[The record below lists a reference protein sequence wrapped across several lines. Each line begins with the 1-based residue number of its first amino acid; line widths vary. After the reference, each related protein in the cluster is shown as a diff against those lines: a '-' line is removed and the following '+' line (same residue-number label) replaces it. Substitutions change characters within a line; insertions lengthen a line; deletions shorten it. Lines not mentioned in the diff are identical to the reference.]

1 MDKLEDELIDHPD
14 ASTRRDLLD
23 TSLDET
29 FQKKLHVRAEQ
40 IRSNQADSKRVR
52 KDANG
57 NKLPI
62 QENFGGVNYQ
72 FLINKSHLVYDYK
85 DLLSLEVEV
94 GEWFTYGD
102 VRSMVEDSGRGESKR
117 GVPKRGVWDNDGKS
131 GDKNTDLLENIE
143 SEEPVGNDTNARHTQ
158 DEDAR
163 HTSQTG
169 KASIDTHTK
178 QILLLAI
185 RNPNS
190 SSLHSSSVTKSLQTL
205 LYFSFGEYETK
216 ESKLQ
221 QLDQIKLNNHI
232 LIGLDMLPALIESLE
247 TFYERQKRTDTGTD
261 DKNGTSYGENISP
274 NDHFSPKE
282 YFSNYFKV
290 LTLLYIAVN
299 VILQSNISDDV
310 LDVLESS
317 DILANTI
324 KFIEHWKWYPNNSY
338 RVRYL
343 ILLCWKLI
351 LLEMGDTE
359 HLKHCDDFLIEKHQI
374 LNKAGK
380 DLPKNKLTCS
390 PLDYFTFREDICD
403 KYPLFSEPDL
413 KVYNFEEFKRNLEDE
428 DKSAEKVNKSTEEV
442 NKYQD
447 HIELN
452 EKTNNS
458 MNNESTDSFAD
469 NSSSGSSPSIDE
481 KYNFFMA
488 VNTYSNSLS
497 NMIESPR
504 TYKSHTVLSQLPTQT
519 VHIATPVPSPTLTA
533 SDYMSGGEKIRRSYQ
548 VNQAMPLIYPNASE
562 NILTVP
568 FAIEEADKI
577 LRSSIY
583 ESLSTKRLWNER
595 LKFMKQERGYLNEY
609 EKKENLKG
617 YLKEPLEDIPVSRGP
632 NVLSGSNEENLE
644 KKSSQLSQ
652 EDIYLNIDEFDYDE
666 TIYDAE
672 KNFKSTN
679 PKVSSK
685 PTSNTRSA
693 ARSILRVEKFYKSTL
708 PHLHTFIQVLIE
720 TLKYNTLDYNLSYA
734 ELELNPE
741 TSYLNTTSL
750 PNQAEVESKI
760 RYVLMLQ
767 LEVIR
772 VKEITLK
779 ASTSIILLLLKWF
792 KASHVLKYYYLTS
805 LLFDQQYFTIS
816 LEYLSRSFNNVNLQN
831 EKKDKDEYEMMMN
844 QNQLMNPAVVL
855 PEFDF
860 FNNCLKQFPQKYRYN
875 LINKTFISTLPK
887 TVDEQYVNHI
897 DITSYN
903 TNFCTILA
911 NILQTMNKILI
922 KNITQRIFTINDL
935 KLSELYK
942 MILMNYD
949 NEALTKPILK
959 TLKKLIPYQ
968 GRKWK
973 STNMD
978 LISQIYL
985 NLKLSLKDNWLTGKD
1000 LESDINN
1007 SYDQEIALRALL
1019 QFYNLRRYKDEME
1032 RIGYGIEEIP
1042 TLNLDD

>member
-1 MDKLEDELIDHPD
+1 MQEELILMDKLEDELIDHPD
-14 ASTRRDLLD
+14 ASTRRDLRD

-40 IRSNQADSKRVR
+40 IRSNQADSKRFR

-57 NKLPI
+57 NKLPS
-62 QENFGGVNYQ
+62 QDNFGGVNYQ

-85 DLLSLEVEV
+85 DLLSLEVEI

-102 VRSMVEDSGRGESKR
+102 VKSLVENEEQRRRWHNEGSAPKNAQECNSLISKEAL
-117 GVPKRGVWDNDGKS
+117 S
-131 GDKNTDLLENIE
+131 
-143 SEEPVGNDTNARHTQ
+143 
-158 DEDAR
+158 
-163 HTSQTG
+163 
-169 KASIDTHTK
+169 
-178 QILLLAI
+178 LAI
-185 RNPNS
+185 SNLSSPLES
-190 SSLHSSSVTKSLQTL
+190 SSITDSLRL
-205 LYFSFGEYETK
+205 LIYFAFGEYGSK
-216 ESKLQ
+216 ESKIH
-221 QLDQIKLNNHI
+221 QLGQIKINNHV
-232 LIGLDMLPALIESLE
+232 LISLGMIPAIIKTLE
-247 TFYERQKRTDTGTD
+247 TFFEHQKQSDKDGRPIDT
-261 DKNGTSYGENISP
+261 EAP
-274 NDHFSPKE
+274 L
-282 YFSNYFKV
+282 FSNYFKV
-290 LTLLYIAVN
+290 LTLFYIAVN
-299 VILQSNISDDV
+299 VILQTDSNDDL
-310 LDVLESS
+310 LDLLAESE
-317 DILANTI
+317 ILPNII

-359 HLKHCDDFLIEKHQI
+359 QVKKCNDFLVQKHQI
-374 LNKAGK
+374 HNKAGK

-403 KYPLFSEPDL
+403 KYPLYNEPEL
-413 KVYNFEEFKRNLEDE
+413 KMYNYEAFKKNQENEEKELKAKKKLEENID
-428 DKSAEKVNKSTEEV
+428 SEV
-442 NKYQD
+442 ND
-447 HIELN
+447 SMANLN
-452 EKTNNS
+452 DS
-458 MNNESTDSFAD
+458 MNDLSITNCGQEQEGSDNAST
-469 NSSSGSSPSIDE
+469 SSTASIDS

-533 SDYMSGGEKIRRSYQ
+533 SNYMSGGEKIRRSYQ
-548 VNQAMPLIYPNASE
+548 VNQAMPLIYPNDGETA
-562 NILTVP
+562 VP
-568 FAIEEADKI
+568 YAIEEADKI
-577 LRSSIY
+577 LRGSIY

-595 LKFMKQERGYLNEY
+595 MKFMRQERGFLDEY
-609 EKKENLKG
+609 KEREEAKKQ
-617 YLKEPLEDIPVSRGP
+617 KEDVFP
-632 NVLSGSNEENLE
+632 
-644 KKSSQLSQ
+644 
-652 EDIYLNIDEFDYDE
+652 NIDEFDYDE
-666 TIYDAE
+666 TLGSEDQ
-672 KNFKSTN
+672 NDN
-679 PKVSSK
+679 SSL
-685 PTSNTRSA
+685 S
-693 ARSILRVEKFYKSTL
+693 RSILRVERFYKLTL

-720 TLKYNTLDYNLSYA
+720 TLKSNKLDYNLNYA

-741 TSYLNTTSL
+741 TSYLNTTAL
-750 PNQAEVESKI
+750 PNQAEVEAKI

-772 VKEITLK
+772 IKEITLK

-792 KASHVLKYYYLTS
+792 KTNHVLKYYYLTS

-816 LEYLSRSFNNVNLQN
+816 LEYLSRSFNNVNLQSDR
-831 EKKDKDEYEMMMN
+831 KDDDEYETMIN
-844 QNQLMNPAVVL
+844 QNQLMNPQVEL

-860 FNNCLKQFPQKYRYN
+860 FNNCLGQFPRIFHYDF
-875 LINKTFISTLPK
+875 INKTYINTLPK
-887 TVDEQYVNHI
+887 TVDEQYVSHI
-897 DITSYN
+897 DIKNYN
-903 TNFCTILA
+903 VNFCTILA
-911 NILQTMNKILI
+911 NILQTMNKILL

-949 NEALTKPILK
+949 NESLTKPILK
-959 TLKKLIPYQ
+959 TLKKLVPYQ

-985 NLKLSLKDNWLTGKD
+985 KLKLSLKDNWLTGKD

-1019 QFYNLRRYKDEME
+1019 QFYNLRKYRGEME
-1032 RIGYGIEEIP
+1032 SIGYGIEDIP
-1042 TLNLDD
+1042 NLDLDD